1 MLYKDFKKINLEDLK
16 SHNKITILKFSDF
29 GFPIYITLKLEDVFL
44 KNYAQYN
51 NCLQIQGKRP
61 RKRKSSAYLIKPYE
75 NFIIYNGFVDIVDYT
90 EKSTEGSVTI
100 TKIGMCFDE
109 GNLLKSINTSAEI
122 LVSSYEL
129 N

>member
-1 MLYKDFKKINLEDLK
+1 MLYRDFKKIDLEELK
-16 SHNKITILKFSDF
+16 THKEITILKFSDF
-29 GFPIYITLKLEDVFL
+29 GFPICIKLKLEDIFL
-44 KNYAQYN
+44 RHYAQYN
-51 NCLQIQGKRP
+51 NCLQIHGKIP

-100 TKIGMCFDE
+100 TKLGVCFDE
-109 GNLLKSINTSAEI
+109 NNLLKSINTSAEI